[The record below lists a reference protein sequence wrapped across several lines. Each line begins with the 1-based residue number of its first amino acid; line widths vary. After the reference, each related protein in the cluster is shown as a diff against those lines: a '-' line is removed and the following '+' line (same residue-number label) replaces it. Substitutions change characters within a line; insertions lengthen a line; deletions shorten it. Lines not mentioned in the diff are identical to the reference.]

1 VTRQPT
7 SDIHSFTTGVVQQ
20 DALGERVAQALRR
33 AIILRELA
41 PGLRITEPA
50 LAERFGVSRLPV
62 RDALAQLEHEGL
74 VRTEPRRGAFVVGF
88 SEADLTGLY
97 ECRRL
102 LESHAVR
109 RLAEGNGAA
118 VCTQLRAVAD
128 DMQAEMAAGSTARV
142 AACDLRFHRLL
153 VALSGN
159 RMLLTAWEPLTGLIA
174 TIVSITDLLITDLR
188 SAVGS
193 HHTLIEALEA
203 HDVENALSLMDAH
216 LRDGERLMHEALKE
230 LHGGPRDDGQSAI
243 STV

>member
-1 VTRQPT
+1 VAGQPST
-7 SDIHSFTTGVVQQ
+7 GLHSFSTGIVQQ

-33 AIILRELA
+33 AIILRELS

-62 RDALAQLEHEGL
+62 RDALTQLEHEGL
-74 VRTEPRRGAFVVGF
+74 VRTEPRRGTFVVGF

-109 RLAEGNGAA
+109 RLAEASTADILN
-118 VCTQLRAVAD
+118 QLRSVAD
-128 DMQAEMAAGSTARV
+128 DMVAAVAANNAARV
-142 AACDLRFHRLL
+142 AACDLHFHRLL
-153 VALSGN
+153 METCGN

-174 TIVSITDLLITDLR
+174 TIVSITDVLIPDLG

-193 HHTLIEALEA
+193 HHTLIQALEA
-203 HDVENALSLMDAH
+203 HDVECALSLLDAH
-216 LRDGERLMHEALKE
+216 LKDGERLMHGALSE
-230 LHGGPRDDGQSAI
+230 IHNG
-243 STV
+243 